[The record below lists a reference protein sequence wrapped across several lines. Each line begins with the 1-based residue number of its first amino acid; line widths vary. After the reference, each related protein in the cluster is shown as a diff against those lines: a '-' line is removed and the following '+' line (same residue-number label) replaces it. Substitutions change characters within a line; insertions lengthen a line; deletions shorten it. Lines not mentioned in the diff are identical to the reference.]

1 MRMRILA
8 SLAALLLVAGI
19 ATGASASDHRGAA
32 RHHGRH
38 GHHFVGGDGRP
49 VIGPAYR
56 GHGAY
61 TDLGPLG
68 FTFGPPPGRSYCGPN
83 CVPGASIS
91 AWSY

>member
-8 SLAALLLVAGI
+8 WATVLTFAAGT
-19 ATGASASDHRGAA
+19 ATSATASDHHGKG

-38 GHHFVGGDGRP
+38 GHHFVGSYGRP
-49 VIGPAYR
+49 ADAPE
-56 GHGAY
+56 GHHY

-68 FTFGPPPGRSYCGPN
+68 FMLGPPPGRHNCGPN
-83 CVPGASIS
+83 CVPGSSIS

>member
-8 SLAALLLVAGI
+8 SVAALAVVAGT
-19 ATGASASDHRGAA
+19 ATSATASDHRGVG

-38 GHHFVGGDGRP
+38 GHHFVGRHGRP
-49 VIGPAYR
+49 AIGPADR
-56 GHGAY
+56 GHTY
-61 TDLGPLG
+61 INLGPLG
-68 FTFGPPPGRSYCGPN
+68 FTFGPPPGRGYCGPN